1 MNQRQITGI
10 SVGELGLGCM
20 GMSQSYG
27 PSDDNESLRVL
38 DRAIE
43 LGCNF
48 WDTADAYGAGRNEL
62 LLAQALKKHR
72 GKVFLATKVGNVKD
86 RTLTSHQ
93 DQVQADAPW
102 IVDGTP
108 EYIRKSAELSLQ
120 RLGVEYV
127 DLYYLHRVD
136 PLVPIEDTLGAMAE
150 LVQQGKVRFLGLSEA
165 AVGTIRRA
173 VKVHPITALQTEYSL
188 WTRHVEDEILP
199 TCRELGITFIPYS
212 PLGRGFLTGT
222 ILNSNDLTQDDFRL
236 TTSRFQGENF
246 QKNLELIPII
256 RRIAEQQQATPAQ
269 VALAW
274 VLAQGKD
281 LIPIPGTKRLR
292 YLEENIA
299 ASGMQLTGEE
309 MLELEGIQAYGERYS
324 EVSRKFI
331 QK

>member
-309 MLELEGIQAYGERYS
+309 MLELEGIQAHGERYS

-331 QK
+331 QH

>member
-1 MNQRQITGI
+1 MKQRSIGNSQ
-10 SVGELGLGCM
+10 VGELGLGCM

-27 PSDDNESLRVL
+27 PSDDAESLRVL

-48 WDTADAYGAGRNEL
+48 WDTADAYGAGKNEL
-62 LLAQALKKHR
+62 LLGKALKKHR

-93 DQVQADAPW
+93 NQVQDNAPW

-108 EYIRKSAELSLQ
+108 EYIRKSADLSLQ

-136 PLVPIEDTLGAMAE
+136 PLTPIEETVGAMAE
-150 LVQQGKVRFLGLSEA
+150 LVQQGKARFLGLSEA
-165 AVGTIRRA
+165 AADTIRRA

-188 WTRHVEDEILP
+188 WTRHVEAEILP

-222 ILNSNDLTQDDFRL
+222 ILNFNDLSPDDFRR

-246 QKNLELIPII
+246 QLNLAIIPLI
-256 RRIAEQQQATPAQ
+256 RRIAEQHQAFPAQ
-269 VALAW
+269 IALAW
-274 VLAQGKD
+274 VLAQGID
-281 LIPIPGTKRLR
+281 IIPIPGTKRVR

-299 ASGMQLTGEE
+299 AADVQLTGEE
-309 MLELEGIQAYGERYS
+309 MLELDGIQAYGERHS
-324 EVSRKFI
+324 EISRKFI